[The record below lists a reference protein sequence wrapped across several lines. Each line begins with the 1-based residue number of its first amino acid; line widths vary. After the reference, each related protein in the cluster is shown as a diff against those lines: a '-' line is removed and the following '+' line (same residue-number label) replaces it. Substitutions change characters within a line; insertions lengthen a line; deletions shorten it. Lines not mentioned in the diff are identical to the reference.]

1 VINNYAQSQWL
12 FWVAPPSTGTFFKKQ
27 SAVTNASKKRDIAM
41 IYTVYW
47 FENTAR
53 QSVFFNSLSHAT
65 FFVQRLKR
73 KNNCYEIILEE
84 NTTIAA

>member
-1 VINNYAQSQWL
+1 LGPRQQGPFL
-12 FWVAPPSTGTFFKKQ
+12 KKQ

-53 QSVFFNSLSHAT
+53 ESVFFNSLSHAT

-73 KNNCYEIILEE
+73 KNNCTQIILEE
-84 NTTIAA
+84 NTAIAA

>member
-1 VINNYAQSQWL
+1 
-12 FWVAPPSTGTFFKKQ
+12 
-27 SAVTNASKKRDIAM
+27 M
-41 IYTVYW
+41 IYNVYR

-53 QSVFFNSLSHAT
+53 QSVFFNSLIHAT

-84 NTTIAA
+84 NTAIAA